1 MPIMFPGSGTPTI
14 RWRTSPATQMA
25 KMTASWS
32 GILMTAVKVENG
44 AQQARKKI
52 IPAYI
57 GHRFAVFS
65 SFSPVL
71 YHKKIK
77 NMLQKRIIAEFGVFV
92 SKNVAFP
99 EKNI

>member
-1 MPIMFPGSGTPTI
+1 MGF
-14 RWRTSPATQMA
+14 
-25 KMTASWS
+25 
-32 GILMTAVKVENG
+32 NG
-44 AQQARKKI
+44 QEKKI

-57 GHRFAVFS
+57 GHRFAVFR
-65 SFSPVL
+65 SFSPIL

-77 NMLQKRIIAEFGVFV
+77 NMLQKLKIAKFGVFV